1 MMTYFILHTQMI
13 LQIRVH
19 NLNSLEFERCGTYE
33 HVGEYSISQQ
43 SNAGKIFLAQPRGI
57 TIDNVNN
64 RLIVGNYFRH
74 GTTILDYNLGFIKET
89 GGSTGTTRLEGAV
102 DAIKAVVTDSSLTA
116 GVNFGFGTWNSKGGR
131 YGGWDGDIT
140 NGSANPCLI
149 RMLRAGS

>member
-1 MMTYFILHTQMI
+1 MEAHPTNDDILYITYSDDSSNTGSRIFKLTM
-13 LQIRVH
+13 
-19 NLNSLEFERCGTYE
+19 NSTRDVRTYE

-43 SNAGKIFLAQPRGI
+43 SNAGKIFLAEPRGI

-102 DAIKAVVTDSSLTA
+102 DAIKQL
-116 GVNFGFGTWNSKGGR
+116 
-131 YGGWDGDIT
+131 
-140 NGSANPCLI
+140 
-149 RMLRAGS
+149 